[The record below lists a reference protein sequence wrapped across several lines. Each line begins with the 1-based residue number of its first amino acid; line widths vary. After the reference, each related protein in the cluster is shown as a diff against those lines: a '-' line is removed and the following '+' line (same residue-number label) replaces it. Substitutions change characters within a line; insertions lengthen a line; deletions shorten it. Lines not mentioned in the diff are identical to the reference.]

1 MCDAANAD
9 TSTETDERRPRKRLP
24 LRFLTLAE
32 IVGVVAV
39 VVAVLGYWDSHRE
52 RTQEAREKA
61 LAARERQVEA
71 RANTLKQAFLMT
83 GAPEGSGD
91 RIRLSSLRDEQ
102 VIQTQTIWF
111 PKDIRAASVETT
123 GNPRLEVSWIEDG
136 LRKARTKEGR
146 VPVGVLTVFIE
157 DGQTKTDRAVYQ
169 VGYSLHARTLRKA
182 KVELDGL
189 SLARRGVTGD
199 LQAAADNLWTAR

>member
-1 MCDAANAD
+1 MLRFSETSLSD
-9 TSTETDERRPRKRLP
+9 TPRKRLP
-24 LRFLTLAE
+24 LRWLSLAE

-71 RANTLKQAFLMT
+71 RANALRQSFLMT
-83 GAPEGSGD
+83 GTLEGTGD
-91 RIRLSSLRDEQ
+91 RIRLSSQRPEQ

-111 PKDIRAASVETT
+111 PKAIRAAPVETT
-123 GNPRLEVSWIEDG
+123 GNPRLEVGWVEDG
-136 LRKARTKEGR
+136 LRKAKTESGR

-157 DGQTKTDRAVYQ
+157 DGLTKTDRAVYQ
-169 VGYSLHARTLRKA
+169 VGYSLHPRTLRKA
-182 KVELDGL
+182 EVDLDGL

-199 LQAAADNLWTAR
+199 LQGAADNLWAAR

>member
-1 MCDAANAD
+1 MSDA
-9 TSTETDERRPRKRLP
+9 PRKKRLP
-24 LRFLTLAE
+24 LRWLSLAE

-52 RTQEAREKA
+52 RTQESREKA

-71 RANTLKQAFLMT
+71 RANALKQSFLMT
-83 GAPEGSGD
+83 GTLEGSGD
-91 RIRLSSLRDEQ
+91 RIRLASQRPEQ

-111 PKDIRAASVETT
+111 PKAIRATSVETT
-123 GNPRLEVSWIEDG
+123 GNPRLEVGWVADG
-136 LRKARTKEGR
+136 LRKAKVESGR

-157 DGQTKTDRAVYQ
+157 DGLTKTDRAVYQ
-169 VGYSLHARTLRKA
+169 VGYSLHPRTLRKA
-182 KVELDGL
+182 EVDLDGL

>member
-1 MCDAANAD
+1 MSDA
-9 TSTETDERRPRKRLP
+9 PRKRLP

-52 RTQEAREKA
+52 RTQEAREKT

-71 RANTLKQAFLMT
+71 RANALKQAFLMT

-91 RIRLSSLRDEQ
+91 RIRLSSLREEQ

-111 PKDIRAASVETT
+111 PKDIRGPSVETT
-123 GNPRLEVSWIEDG
+123 GNPRLEVGWVEDG

-146 VPVGVLTVFIE
+146 LPVGVLTVFIE

-169 VGYSLHARTLRKA
+169 LGYSLHGRTLRKD

-199 LQAAADNLWTAR
+199 LQAAADNLWAAR

>member
-1 MCDAANAD
+1 MLRFSETSLSD
-9 TSTETDERRPRKRLP
+9 TPRKRLP
-24 LRFLTLAE
+24 LRWLSLAE

-71 RANTLKQAFLMT
+71 RANALRQSFLMT
-83 GAPEGSGD
+83 GTLEGSGD
-91 RIRLSSLRDEQ
+91 RIRLSSQRPEQ

-111 PKDIRAASVETT
+111 PKAVRAAPVETT
-123 GNPRLEVSWIEDG
+123 GNPRLEVGWVEDG
-136 LRKARTKEGR
+136 LRKAKTESGR

-157 DGQTKTDRAVYQ
+157 DGLTKTDRAVYQ
-169 VGYSLHARTLRKA
+169 VGYSLHPRTLRKA
-182 KVELDGL
+182 EVDLDGL

-199 LQAAADNLWTAR
+199 LQGAADNLWAAR

>member
-1 MCDAANAD
+1 MSDA
-9 TSTETDERRPRKRLP
+9 PRKKRLP
-24 LRFLTLAE
+24 LRWLSLAE

-61 LAARERQVEA
+61 LAARERQVEQ
-71 RANTLKQAFLMT
+71 RANALKQSFLMT
-83 GAPEGSGD
+83 GTLEGSGD
-91 RIRLSSLRDEQ
+91 RIRLASQRPEQ

-111 PKDIRAASVETT
+111 PRAIRASRIETT
-123 GNPRLEVSWIEDG
+123 GNPRLEVGWVEDG
-136 LRKARTKEGR
+136 LRKAKIESGR

-157 DGQTKTDRAVYQ
+157 DGLTKTDRAVYQ
-169 VGYSLHARTLRKA
+169 VGYSLHGRTLRKA
-182 KVELDGL
+182 EVDLDGL

-199 LQAAADNLWTAR
+199 LQAAADNLWSAR